1 MGNLSSIPNIVL
13 ESFRSPLKQTD
24 IVQKDDSKIS
34 LKASSIYKDKTF
46 NTHSTQGN
54 RNISLPPTF
63 KVAFIAV
70 SVATVLAFITNL
82 YIAFTYPELTE
93 AQNNVLSICEN
104 IVTTGFGA
112 IVGLLG
118 GKAA

>member
-34 LKASSIYKDKTF
+34 LKTSSIYVDKTSD
-46 NTHSTQGN
+46 TLGTQANG
-54 RNISLPPTF
+54 NISLSPTF

-70 SVATVLAFITNL
+70 SVATLLSFITNL
-82 YIAFTYPELTE
+82 YIAFSYPELTE